1 MEKRY
6 VSIWFKQLVA
16 DRMALRYPALRDQP
30 FVVAIPAQGR
40 MVITATNAHA
50 VSLGI
55 SPGMVVAD
63 AKASVPGL
71 HVLDDRPG
79 LNDKLLETWGH
90 WCIRYTP
97 IVAVDPPNGLLLNA
111 TGCTHLWGDEQAY
124 LHDLVFRLAQKGFEA
139 RAAMADTA
147 GAAWAMARFGKDAL
161 IVPPGQQRDALAA
174 LPPAALRLEKETL
187 ERLHKLGFYTVGTFM
202 SMPRTV
208 LRRRFGEGLL
218 WRLRQALGAEEDALV
233 PIRPIAPYVER
244 LPCLDPIRTAKGIEI
259 ALQHLLESLCHR
271 LAQEGKGIRRAV
283 LTYFRIDGKTGSI
296 AMGTHRAT
304 ATVSHLF
311 KLFALKIVQIKPAL
325 GIELFELEAVQIE
338 ETDPAQETMWEK
350 ASGLEDP
357 ALAELLDRLAG
368 RTNACTIRRYLPAAR
383 HWPERSLQPALR
395 LSDKLPFP
403 WPDARP
409 RPTRLLAK
417 PEPIEVSAPIPDYPP
432 MLFRYRDEVH
442 PIKKADGPERI
453 AREWW
458 MDAGEHRDYFVVED
472 DKGQRYWL
480 FRSGHY
486 QDGHPCRW
494 FIHGFFA

>member
-1 MEKRY
+1 MKKRY

-16 DRMALRYPALRDQP
+16 DRMVLRHPHLRHQP
-30 FVVAIPAQGR
+30 FVLASPAQGR
-40 MVITATNAHA
+40 MVITATNAQA
-50 VSLGI
+50 ASLGI
-55 SPGMVVAD
+55 ASGMAVAD
-63 AKASVPGL
+63 AQASVPGL
-71 HVLDDRPG
+71 QVLDDRPG
-79 LNDKLLETWGH
+79 LAKKLLETWAN

-97 IVAVDPPNGLLLNA
+97 IVALDPPSGLLLDA
-111 TGCTHLWGDEQAY
+111 TGCTHLWGGEQAY
-124 LHDLVFRLAQKGFEA
+124 LDDIVARLAEKGFEA
-139 RAAMADTA
+139 RGGIADTL
-147 GAAWAMARFGKDAL
+147 GAAWAIARFGKEQAIL
-161 IVPPGQQRDALAA
+161 PPGRQHKALAA

-187 ERLHKLGFYTVGTFM
+187 ERLQKLGLYTIGTFI

-218 WRLRQALGAEEDALV
+218 LRIRQAVGLEEETLL
-233 PIRPIAPYVER
+233 PIRPIAPYIER
-244 LPCLDPIRTAKGIEI
+244 LPCLEPIRTAKGIEI
-259 ALQHLLESLCHR
+259 ALRHLLGKLCDR

-311 KLFALKIVQIKPAL
+311 KLFGLKIAQINPAL
-325 GIELFELEAVQIE
+325 GIELFELEAVQVE
-338 ETDPAQETMWEK
+338 ETDPAQETIWQQ

-368 RTNACTIRRYLPAAR
+368 RTNACTIRRYLPAAH
-383 HWPERSLQPALR
+383 HWPERSLRPAR
-395 LSDKLPFP
+395 YLSDGLPFP

-409 RPTRLLAK
+409 RPTRVLAQ

-432 MLFRYRDEVH
+432 MLFRYQGEMH

-458 MDAGEHRDYFVVED
+458 MDTGEHRDYFTVED
-472 DKGQRYWL
+472 EKGQRYWL

-486 QDGHPCRW
+486 QEGQRCQW